1 MYFGKVFAALAVF
14 TTVGLGYPVA
24 LEADDAIGNTWSES
38 ISNREADENIGNTWS
53 NSVSN
58 ADESFGGIVTES
70 ISYAQRSAE
79 ADENIGNTWSNSVS
93 NAADENI
100 GNTWS
105 ESIANN

>member
-1 MYFGKVFAALAVF
+1 MRFGKVFATLAVF

-38 ISNREADENIGNTWS
+38 VSNREADENIGNTWS

-58 ADESFGGIVTES
+58 ADRSFGGILTE
-70 ISYAQRSAE
+70 SYAQRSTE

-105 ESIANN
+105 ASIANN